1 MLFCYSL
8 MSVFPTIRERLIY
21 CDNGDSL
28 AELKKKPLVRIF
40 PYRLQFVTSHAGI
53 IEWQVSNL
61 VMG

>member
-1 MLFCYSL
+1 
-8 MSVFPTIRERLIY
+8 VFPTIRERLIF

-28 AELKKKPLVRIF
+28 AELQKKPLVRIF

>member
-1 MLFCYSL
+1 